1 MTQREIANMH
11 KPELCVSNREA
22 GADEAVSAILRKKLI
37 LDVGIISKKMKLI
50 ILWACFLILLSVST
64 AYFSAKKNSNDSIA
78 SVVKLS
84 ATRSSGIL
92 DTETAGETTTRDYYV
107 SPQGKDT
114 NPGTMEAPIASIQK
128 AIELV
133 KPGGTVFLLEGVY
146 HQTVSINK
154 SGSSDQGYITL
165 RNAEGQTAIMDGKG
179 VKQVENG
186 VIGIDNASYVRVVGL
201 EIRHFYTKSADV
213 TPIGIHVS
221 GSGSNIGIIGNT
233 IHDMGTNAG
242 QRAGGGNAHGIAV
255 YGDSATSLKQLAIIQ
270 NELYNLKLGASE
282 AMAVNG
288 NVDGFRIMRNIVH
301 DNNNI
306 GIDIIGFE
314 GIAPN
319 PSHDQARN
327 GVIQENQ
334 VYNISSFG
342 NPAYGKDYSAAGIY
356 VDGGKAVKITDNE
369 VHHNDFGIELASEH
383 AGGAT
388 SHVEVSLNRVHNN
401 RAAGITLGGYDE
413 DRGRTENCI
422 IKENKLTENNSMHLG
437 YGEINLAF
445 DTRNNELSN
454 NDIQANED
462 GLLITNEF
470 TQNEGNKVD
479 FNRYGSK
486 NQAYWI
492 WKGEE
497 FDDFGAYRTQTGND
511 LHSELNLE

>member
-1 MTQREIANMH
+1 MDVDI
-11 KPELCVSNREA
+11 
-22 GADEAVSAILRKKLI
+22 IRKK
-37 LDVGIISKKMKLI
+37 MRWI
-50 ILWACFLILLSVST
+50 ILWACFIILLSGSAAYIST
-64 AYFSAKKNSNDSIA
+64 KINPSGAKH
-78 SVVKLS
+78 S
-84 ATRSSGIL
+84 ATHSSSIV
-92 DTETAGETTTRDYYV
+92 DIETTDETTIRDFYV

-114 NPGTMEAPIASIQK
+114 NPGTMDAPFASIHK

-165 RNAEGQTAIMDGKG
+165 RNLEGHTAIMDGKG
-179 VKQVENG
+179 VKQVEDG
-186 VIGIDNASYVRVVGL
+186 IISIDNASYVRVAGL

-221 GSGSNIGIIGNT
+221 GSGRNIEIIGNR

-242 QRAGGGNAHGIAV
+242 QSTGGGNAHGIAV
-255 YGDSATSLKQLAIIQ
+255 YGNSATSLKQIVIIQ

-282 AMAVNG
+282 AMAING
-288 NVDGFRIMRNIVH
+288 NVDGFRITQNIVH

-319 PSHDQARN
+319 PAQDQARN
-327 GVIQENQ
+327 GVIQENH

-356 VDGGKAVKITDNE
+356 VDGGKAVKIMDND
-369 VHHNDFGIELASEH
+369 VYNNDFGIELASEH

-388 SHVEVSLNRVHNN
+388 SNVEVSLNRIYNN

-422 IKENKLTENNSMHLG
+422 IKDNKLTENNAKHLG

-445 DTRNNELSN
+445 DTRNNELRN
-454 NDIQANED
+454 NSIQANED
-462 GLLITNEF
+462 GLMITNEF

-479 FNRYGSK
+479 FNHYSSK

-497 FDDFGAYRTQTGND
+497 FDDFGAYRSQTGND
-511 LHSELNLE
+511 LHSDLN